1 MRKKVTR
8 KTGLNDKKRIDWS
21 LPENMLACVLS
32 QHGLHAKTIYKYTG
46 IKPSAIYYRNK
57 KKGIRIKDYRD
68 GKGVVV
74 QRILTEYNIRSIG
87 EKASGLELE

>member
-1 MRKKVTR
+1 MKKRTT
-8 KTGLNDKKRIDWS
+8 KKAGLNDKKRIDWS

-32 QHGLHAKTIYKYTG
+32 QHGLHAKTIYQYTG
-46 IKPSAIYYRNK
+46 INPSSIYYRNR

-74 QRILTEYNIRSIG
+74 QRILTQYNIRNIQD
-87 EKASGLELE
+87 KASELELE